1 MWPDAHVDASWRTAS
16 PPSRKMRPA
25 MFEHELQAAARRL
38 AAIVESSDDAILS
51 KDLEGVLVTWNPAA
65 QRMFGYTP
73 AEAIGQSI
81 RVIIPDDRQAEEDL
95 VLARIRAG
103 QTVSHFETI
112 RQRKDGSRFP
122 VSATVSPVRDPTGR
136 VVGAST
142 ILRDISDRRRAERA
156 LIDAEAARTD
166 LQRRLLT
173 LVAASGSLLAAA
185 TLDEVLPA
193 ILTLA
198 GQLVTADGYAV
209 WRVSSPGGEWKIER
223 SHGVSE
229 DFCRSTV
236 AALSTAQDR
245 AILRSEMVVADVL
258 TDARLAH
265 RREAYVREGL
275 RSMLAVPLMLHGE
288 IGGTL
293 VFYCRTPHE
302 FGVVEVQTATALA
315 NIASAAMTSAA
326 LHDAQRRSRIESE
339 FLSESG
345 KALSASLDYEQTLR
359 NVAALAVPY
368 FADWCSIDVVD
379 ESGVLRRLA
388 LAHVDPAKV
397 DLAERFIDRFP
408 ESADSD
414 YSVARVLATGQPVMM
429 SVLPDEL
436 LAARVKDVQHLAAI
450 RELHVTSFMRVP
462 LRAHDQTL
470 GVLTFVS
477 AESGRH
483 YRAPDLRLAQEVA
496 ARAGI
501 AVDNARAY
509 AEVRRAN
516 GMKDEFL
523 ATLSHELRTPLNA
536 LLGYARMLKWQMVPP
551 DRHARAFDV
560 IERNGTAL
568 ARLVDDVLDVSR
580 IVSSKLRLQVQPA
593 DLAKVVA
600 QSVETVQAAADAKD
614 VRVRVSVPDA
624 LPPLALDADRLQ
636 QALWNLLSNAVKFTP
651 PGGDVDVSVVPGDGR
666 VAVVVRD
673 TGIGLAPELL
683 PRMFERFRQA
693 DSRYAREHGGLGL
706 GLAIARHLVEMHGGT
721 LTASSDGAGLG
732 ATFAIEL
739 PCGASPPATPAP
751 VDADPPAR
759 APAPPA
765 LIPLDGIRVLA
776 IDDDADELSMM
787 RDVLAA
793 AGAQVV
799 TAQSGREALGL
810 LSRLDVDVVLAD
822 IGMPEMDGF
831 DFIGRARAMAG
842 VAARVPAAAITAYA
856 RSEDRERALT
866 AGFQMHVSKPIDPAG
881 LLAAVR
887 ALVED

>member
-1 MWPDAHVDASWRTAS
+1 
-16 PPSRKMRPA
+16 MRAA
-25 MFEHELQAAARRL
+25 MSEHESQTAALRL
-38 AAIVESSDDAILS
+38 AAIVESTDDAILS
-51 KDLEGVLVTWNPAA
+51 KDLDGILVTWNPAA

-73 AEAIGQSI
+73 EDVIGHSI
-81 RVIIPDDRQAEEDL
+81 RIIIPDDRQSEEDL

-103 QTVSHFETI
+103 QTVSHFETL
-112 RQRKDGSRFP
+112 RQRKDGSRFA
-122 VSATVSPVRDPTGR
+122 VSATVSPVRDPDGR
-136 VVGAST
+136 VIGAST
-142 ILRDISDRRRAERA
+142 ILRDISERRRAERA
-156 LIDAEAARTD
+156 LVDAEAARTD

-185 TLDEVLPA
+185 TIDDVLPA

-209 WRVSSPGGEWKIER
+209 WRLSSPGGEWKIER
-223 SHGVSE
+223 SHGVSDE
-229 DFCRSTV
+229 FCRSTV
-236 AALSTAQDR
+236 ASLSAAKDNAL
-245 AILRSEMVVADVL
+245 LRSEMVVADVL
-258 TDARLAH
+258 TDIRLAN
-265 RREAYVREGL
+265 RRDAYVREGI
-275 RSMLAVPLMLHGE
+275 RSMLAVPLTLHGE

-293 VFYCRTPHE
+293 VFYCRTPHD
-302 FGVVEVQTATALA
+302 FSDVEVQTATALA
-315 NIASAAMTSAA
+315 NIASAAMTSAT

-397 DLAERFIDRFP
+397 ELAERFVDRYP
-408 ESADSD
+408 ENAESD

-436 LAARVKDVQHLAAI
+436 IAARVKDAQHLAAI
-450 RELHVTSFMRVP
+450 RELRITSFMRVP

-477 AESGRH
+477 AESGRRYH
-483 YRAPDLRLAQEVA
+483 APDLRLAQEVA

-509 AEVRRAN
+509 AEVRSAN
-516 GMKDEFL
+516 RMKDEFL

-560 IERNGTAL
+560 IERNGSAL

-580 IVSSKLRLQVQPA
+580 IVSGKLRLQVQPA

-614 VRVRVSVPDA
+614 VRVRVSVPHDLPA
-624 LPPLALDADRLQ
+624 LAIDPDRLQ

-651 PGGDVDVSVVPGDGR
+651 PGGDVDVSVAPGDGH
-666 VAVVVRD
+666 VAIVVRD
-673 TGIGLAPELL
+673 TGIGIAPEML

-721 LTASSDGAGLG
+721 VTAASEGLGLG
-732 ATFAIEL
+732 ATFTIQL
-739 PCGASPPATPAP
+739 PCGAAMGSTPAP
-751 VDADPPAR
+751 VDVEPPMRAR
-759 APAPPA
+759 SARSRVS
-765 LIPLDGIRVLA
+765 LDGIRVLA

-787 RDVLAA
+787 RDVLTS
-793 AGAQVV
+793 AGAHVV
-799 TAQSGREALGL
+799 TAQSGREALSL
-810 LSRLDVDVVLAD
+810 LARLDVDVLLAD

-887 ALVED
+887 ALVGV

>member
-1 MWPDAHVDASWRTAS
+1 MRPEMDIDAQAQAGW
-16 PPSRKMRPA
+16 PPSRKMRAA
-25 MFEHELQAAARRL
+25 MSEQEFQAAALRL

-51 KDLEGVLVTWNPAA
+51 KDLDSVIVTWNPAA
-65 QRMFGYTP
+65 QRMFGYAP
-73 AEAIGQSI
+73 DEAIGQSI
-81 RVIIPDDRQAEEDL
+81 RIIIPADRQSEEDL

-103 QTVSHFETI
+103 QTVSHFETT
-112 RQRKDGSRFP
+112 RQRKDGSRIA
-122 VSATVSPVRDPTGR
+122 VSVTVSPVRAADGR
-136 VVGAST
+136 VIGAST
-142 ILRDISDRRRAERA
+142 IMRDISDRRRAERA

-173 LVAASGSLLAAA
+173 LVAASGSLLAAP
-185 TLDEVLPA
+185 TLDDVLPA
-193 ILTLA
+193 ILALA
-198 GQLVTADGYAV
+198 GQLVAADAYAV
-209 WRVSSPGGEWKIER
+209 WRLSSPNGQWKIECA
-223 SHGVSE
+223 HGVSD
-229 DFCRSTV
+229 DFCGSTV
-236 AALSTAQDR
+236 ASLSSAQDSALLR
-245 AILRSEMVVADVL
+245 AAMIIPDVL
-258 TDARLAH
+258 ADARILN
-265 RREAYVREGL
+265 RREVYEREGI
-275 RSMLAVPLMLHGE
+275 RAMLAVPLTLHGE

-293 VFYCRTPHE
+293 VFYCRSPHD
-302 FGVVEVQTATALA
+302 FSDVEVQTATALA

-368 FADWCSIDVVD
+368 FADWCSIDLVD

-397 DLAERFIDRFP
+397 ELAERFIDRYP
-408 ESADSD
+408 ENAESD

-429 SVLPDEL
+429 STLPDEL
-436 LAARVKDVQHLAAI
+436 IAARVKDARHLNAI
-450 RELHVTSFMRVP
+450 RQLRITSFMRVP
-462 LRAHDQTL
+462 LCARDQTF

-483 YRAPDLRLAQEVA
+483 YHAADLRLAQEVA
-496 ARAGI
+496 ARAAI

-509 AEVRRAN
+509 AEVRRADH
-516 GMKDEFL
+516 MKDEFL

-551 DRHARAFDV
+551 DHYVRAFDV

-580 IVSSKLRLQVQPA
+580 IVSGKLRLQVQPA

-614 VRVRVSVPDA
+614 VRLRARVPDA
-624 LPPLALDADRLQ
+624 LPPLAIDPDRLQ

-651 PGGDVDVSVVPGDGR
+651 AGGEVDVHVRAAVGR
-666 VAVVVRD
+666 VDIVVRD
-673 TGIGLAPELL
+673 TGIGIAPEMLS
-683 PRMFERFRQA
+683 RVFERFRQA

-706 GLAIARHLVEMHGGT
+706 GLAIARHLVEMHGGR
-721 LTASSDGAGLG
+721 LTAASDGVGRG
-732 ATFAIEL
+732 ATFTIQL
-739 PCGASPPATPAP
+739 PCGSALASAHVP

-759 APAPPA
+759 ATASPV
-765 LIPLDGIRVLA
+765 LVSLDGIRVLA
-776 IDDDADELSMM
+776 IDDDPDELSMM
-787 RDVLAA
+787 RDVLTA
-793 AGAQVV
+793 AGAHVI
-799 TAQSGREALGL
+799 TAQSGREALSL
-810 LSRLDVDVVLAD
+810 LSRVDIDVVLTD

-831 DFIGRARAMAG
+831 DFIGRARALAG

-856 RSEDRERALT
+856 RSEDRERALA
-866 AGFQMHVSKPIDPAG
+866 AGFQMHISKPIDPAG
-881 LLAAVR
+881 LLSAVR
-887 ALVED
+887 ALVD

>member
-1 MWPDAHVDASWRTAS
+1 
-16 PPSRKMRPA
+16 MRSA
-25 MFEHELQAAARRL
+25 MSEHESQTAALRL
-38 AAIVESSDDAILS
+38 AAIVESTDDAILS
-51 KDLEGVLVTWNPAA
+51 KDLDGIVVTWNPAA

-81 RVIIPDDRQAEEDL
+81 RVIIPDDRQNEEDL

-103 QTVSHFETI
+103 QVVSHFETI

-122 VSATVSPVRDPTGR
+122 VSVTVSPVRDADGR
-136 VVGAST
+136 VIGAST
-142 ILRDISDRRRAERA
+142 ILRDVSERRRAERA
-156 LIDAEAARTD
+156 LIDAEAARAD

-198 GQLVTADGYAV
+198 GQLVTTDGYAV
-209 WRVSSPGGEWKIER
+209 WRLSSPTGEWRIER
-223 SHGVSE
+223 SHGVSDE
-229 DFCRSTV
+229 FCRSTV
-236 AALSTAQDR
+236 ASLSAERDH
-245 AILRSEMVVADVL
+245 AMLRSEMVVTDVL
-258 TDARLAH
+258 ADARLAN
-265 RREAYVREGL
+265 RRDAYVREGI
-275 RSMLAVPLMLHGE
+275 RSMLTVPLTLHGE

-302 FGVVEVQTATALA
+302 FSDVEVQTATALA
-315 NIASAAMTSAA
+315 NIASAAITSAT

-397 DLAERFIDRFP
+397 ELAERFVDRYP
-408 ESADSD
+408 ENSESD
-414 YSVARVLATGQPVMM
+414 YSIARVLATGQPVMM
-429 SVLPDEL
+429 STLPDEL
-436 LAARVKDVQHLAAI
+436 IASRVKDARHLAAI
-450 RELHVTSFMRVP
+450 RELRVTSFMRVP

-483 YRAPDLRLAQEVA
+483 YHAPDLRLAQEVA

-509 AEVRRAN
+509 AEVRSAN
-516 GMKDEFL
+516 RMKDEFL

-580 IVSSKLRLQVQPA
+580 IVSGKLRLQVQPA

-600 QSVETVQAAADAKD
+600 QSAETVQAAADAKD
-614 VRVRVSVPDA
+614 VRLRVSVPDV
-624 LPPLALDADRLQ
+624 LPPLAIDPDRLQ

-651 PGGDVDVSVVPGDGR
+651 PGGDVDVSVAPGDGH
-666 VAVVVRD
+666 VAIVVRD
-673 TGIGLAPELL
+673 TGIGIAPDML

-721 LTASSDGAGLG
+721 LTAASDGVGLG
-732 ATFAIEL
+732 ATFTIRL
-739 PCGASPPATPAP
+739 PCGATPPSAPALA
-751 VDADPPAR
+751 DADPPAR
-759 APAPPA
+759 ALASPA
-765 LIPLDGIRVLA
+765 LVSLAGIRVLA

-793 AGAQVV
+793 AGAHVV
-799 TAQSGREALGL
+799 TAQSGPEALRL
-810 LSRLDVDVVLAD
+810 LARLDVDVLLAD

-887 ALVED
+887 ALVDS